1 MRHQD
6 LDPIDRAAPAMH
18 VDAQLLLRAQ
28 GPRGLGL
35 KVAFIDVDGV
45 LTDGALHFGEQGE
58 AFKSFHV
65 LDGQGLKLLEQGAI
79 VPCVISGRDG
89 AAVRARMREL
99 KLAHVHLGVDDK
111 LAVARDWLA
120 RIGSSWDEAAAIGD
134 DWPDLPL
141 LERAAFACAPPNSHP
156 EVTARVHHVT
166 RARGGAGAVRE
177 FCDILLTANGRY
189 AQCLEAARRTTASE
203 PVMDATTSSAA
214 HGGQPP

>member
-1 MRHQD
+1 MRPPQPD
-6 LDPIDRAAPAMH
+6 TADRSTPAAQF
-18 VDAQLLLRAQ
+18 DAQLLLRAQ

-58 AFKSFHV
+58 TFKSFHV
-65 LDGQGLKLLEQGAI
+65 LDGQGLKLLEQGSI
-79 VPCVISGRDG
+79 VPCVISGRDS

-111 LAVARDWLA
+111 LAVARDWLG
-120 RIGSSWDEAAAIGD
+120 RMGTSWDEAAAIGD

-156 EVTARVHHVT
+156 EVIARVHHVT
-166 RARGGAGAVRE
+166 RAPGGTGAVRE
-177 FCDILLTANGRY
+177 FCDILLIAGGCY
-189 AQCLEAARRTTASE
+189 AGCLEAARRTTSDM
-203 PVMDATTSSAA
+203 VMDTTSSAA
-214 HGGQPP
+214 AIGGQRL